1 MPYVF
6 QLFAAL
12 LEANSAANL
21 PTYYQEL
28 IAPILM
34 PVMWDSRGNI
44 PALARLLSSIIPRGA
59 QYIAEHN
66 QIEPILGIFQKLV
79 STKANEGYA
88 FDLLETVVAAFP
100 PYVPHPTSIW
110 ANILTWID
118 RAALEQYFIMIMQII
133 LQRLQ
138 NSKTEN
144 LSIRFVRFFHFITA
158 HDDKGYNP
166 DFIMQVTEKVQQK

>member
-12 LEANSAANL
+12 LEANQSATL

-44 PALARLLSSIIPRGA
+44 PALVRLLSSIIPRGSQFILA
-59 QYIAEHN
+59 NN
-66 QIEPILGIFQKLV
+66 QVEPILGIFQKLV

-88 FDLLETVVAAFP
+88 FDLLETVVANFP
-100 PYVPHPTSIW
+100 P
-110 ANILTWID
+110 
-118 RAALEQYFIMIMQII
+118 
-133 LQRLQ
+133 
-138 NSKTEN
+138 
-144 LSIRFVRFFHFITA
+144 
-158 HDDKGYNP
+158 
-166 DFIMQVTEKVQQK
+166 